1 MGFFSFLGDVVSCI
15 GSAIASFAGSLI
27 EKLSPVIS
35 IALQV
40 VKAIGEVVVAVANA
54 LGLIP
59 EDESVEEIGAKTM
72 QDGVR
77 AKMEDESMQE
87 YLDYLRNDVKL
98 DEGKLAVMTD
108 EEKVKCNSIGTAM
121 VSTAIQEETG
131 VKLSA
136 DFLIGMNKMKM
147 TANQLTEIIK
157 GFSEKGLND
166 MDMLPKFFQNR
177 LSDQERLDV
186 YEVIE
191 STEKKLNPEASEADV
206 LRKIDEM
213 GEALEAEK

>member
-40 VKAIGEVVVAVANA
+40 VKDIGEVVVAVANA

-108 EEKVKCNSIGTAM
+108 EESDAEPDTITAELQKGYMYKDQVLRHSMVKVKN
-121 VSTAIQEETG
+121 
-131 VKLSA
+131 
-136 DFLIGMNKMKM
+136 
-147 TANQLTEIIK
+147 
-157 GFSEKGLND
+157 
-166 MDMLPKFFQNR
+166 
-177 LSDQERLDV
+177 
-186 YEVIE
+186 
-191 STEKKLNPEASEADV
+191 
-206 LRKIDEM
+206 
-213 GEALEAEK
+213 